1 MEPANRS
8 VAGPHLH
15 GLYALRV
22 RVQHR
27 DHDNLDVDEDWSIAL
42 VSIPTTPA
50 SIAIHCGSDLIG
62 DFACSIG
69 AWLFD
74 DSWQGRVGDS
84 HLTHEYPDNQT
95 NEVLPHVRLWDTG
108 C

>member
-27 DHDNLDVDEDWSIAL
+27 DHDNLDVDVDWSIAL
-42 VSIPTTPA
+42 VYVSNTHA
-50 SIAIHCGSDLIG
+50 SIAIHSSSDLVR
-62 DFACSIG
+62 DFALSVG
-69 AWLFD
+69 AWLSHD
-74 DSWQGRVGDS
+74 CWQGRVGYAHSDA
-84 HLTHEYPDNQT
+84 
-95 NEVLPHVRLWDTG
+95 
-108 C
+108 

>member
-27 DHDNLDVDEDWSIAL
+27 DHDNLDVDVDWSIAL
-42 VSIPTTPA
+42 VYVSNTHA
-50 SIAIHCGSDLIG
+50 SIAIHSSSDLVR
-62 DFACSIG
+62 DS
-69 AWLFD
+69 LFQ
-74 DSWQGRVGDS
+74 SALGFLMILGKGV
-84 HLTHEYPDNQT
+84 
-95 NEVLPHVRLWDTG
+95 
-108 C
+108 